1 LSPPS
6 FEKPESLGI
15 LTLPAWAPGSSHL
28 LSFPAA
34 FSAGFHLVTGQVEFD
49 SNEAEHTNN
58 TAQVGIWIGVALL
71 M

>member
-1 LSPPS
+1 L
-6 FEKPESLGI
+6 E
-15 LTLPAWAPGSSHL
+15 PGSSHL

-34 FSAGFHLVTGQVEFD
+34 SSAGFHLVTGQVEFD

-58 TAQVGIWIGVALL
+58 TAQVGIWIGVALP